1 MDDNYISFDND
12 LNLKILGVRL
22 AAKRMELG
30 LTKIEVFD
38 KNKIYVSMINKM
50 EKGERVGHQ
59 HLTKYCKVLGWEL
72 KFKLEEIK

>member
-1 MDDNYISFDND
+1 MDDKYISFDDD

-22 AAKRMELG
+22 ASKRMELG
-30 LTKIEVFD
+30 LSKKAVFD
-38 KNKIYVSMINKM
+38 KYKIYVSMINKM

-59 HLTKYCKVLGWEL
+59 HLTKYCKLLGWDL